1 MEEITRESNPI
12 EFLKLK
18 CANKLPARAFMDLFV
33 SDYIHLKAISKEKVD
48 DEKKTT
54 A

>member
-1 MEEITRESNPI
+1 MKEITRESNPI
-12 EFLKLK
+12 EFLKLE
-18 CANKLPARAFMDLFV
+18 CANKLPARAFMNLFV
-33 SDYIHLKAISKEKVD
+33 SDYIRLKDISKEVD